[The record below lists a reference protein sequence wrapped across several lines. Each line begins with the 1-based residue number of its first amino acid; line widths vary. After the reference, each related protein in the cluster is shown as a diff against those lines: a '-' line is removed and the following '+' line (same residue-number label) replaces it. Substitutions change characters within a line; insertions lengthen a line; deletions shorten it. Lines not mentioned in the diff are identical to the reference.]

1 MQSSNQKLGRYE
13 LLEEVGCGGM
23 ATVFRAL
30 DTGLDRKV
38 ALKVMHPMLVHRKDG
53 LKRFKREAKA
63 VARLKHENIVEVYD
77 YSDGNDTGGTP
88 YLVCELID
96 GPNLGEFLEKN
107 GPPLPEIAAVMG
119 ACLAKALE
127 KAHQGGIIHRDIKPE
142 NILVDRT
149 GRLVLTDFGIARL
162 QGDETMTATGA
173 IMGSPA
179 FMSPEQARGG
189 NLSPSSDV
197 FSLGVVLYR
206 TVTGRLPFS
215 GTNALSTVSALLN
228 GDFTPPLELRH
239 DLGPDMDRIIKKC
252 LSSRPEDRYNSMG
265 SLAEDLR
272 AMALMG
278 GIDEP
283 EDELKSYLQSPKEH
297 LNRLENKIIINTLK
311 RARQA
316 KSPALA
322 LALCDR
328 VLAADPNNP
337 GAQALLKKLSASRI
351 WKVAGL
357 FLIGAILVGTTAF
370 LAVSILLKPNSHK
383 TSQKPSTKISFLSS
397 NDAGVFFNDG
407 NVSDLD
413 GSSSQEAPTTEELTS
428 INPETE
434 LSPQKKDISNKSRT
448 NSTSSSLKTKD
459 RDLRK
464 TRETKRS
471 RLEKGHSIQDGGIEK
486 PGKKNKHKDAS
497 APEPHP
503 EKIKQ
508 GPTHGTLTLAITP
521 WCNAKINGK
530 PAGRSPDYSKKIKLK
545 AGSYHV
551 VCSQNDG
558 GPAFSRTI
566 VIEAGQNLTL
576 RGSMPGKTVV
586 SIRLSRGDKV
596 SINDIKYSSGRKKI
610 TPGRHKVILFKDGV
624 PIETSWVSFPPRT
637 SCTLTDKPRLRCRQ

>member
-1 MQSSNQKLGRYE
+1 MESTNQKLGRYE
-13 LLEEVGCGGM
+13 LLEELGCGGM

-38 ALKVMHPMLVHRKDG
+38 ALKVMHPMLVHREDG

-107 GPPLPEIAAVMG
+107 GPPLPEMVAVMG
-119 ACLAKALE
+119 ACLADALE

-142 NILVDRT
+142 NILVDGT

-189 NLSPSSDV
+189 DLSPASDV
-197 FSLGVVLYR
+197 FSFGVVLYR

-215 GTNALSTVSALLN
+215 GTNALSTVSALLT

-239 DLGPDMDRIIKKC
+239 DLGPEMDRIIKKC
-252 LSSRPEDRYNSMG
+252 LSSRPEDRYNSMAT
-265 SLAEDLR
+265 LAEDLR

-283 EDELKSYLQSPKEH
+283 EDELKRYLISPHDH
-297 LNRLENKIIINTLK
+297 LERLENKIIMTTLK

-328 VLAADPNNP
+328 VLAADPSNP
-337 GAQALLKKLSASRI
+337 GAQALLKELSASRL

-357 FLIGAILVGTTAF
+357 FLIGAILVGTAAF
-370 LAVSILLKPNSHK
+370 LAVSILLKPRSHK
-383 TSQKPSTKISFLSS
+383 TSQKPSPKISFLSG

-413 GSSSQEAPTTEELTS
+413 ASSSQEASLIEVTTDTRTKNEPS
-428 INPETE
+428 PEKTG
-434 LSPQKKDISNKSRT
+434 KINKSRT
-448 NSTSSSLKTKD
+448 STDSSSNKTKG
-459 RDLRK
+459 RDHGK
-464 TRETKRS
+464 TRQTNRS
-471 RLEKGHSIQDGGIEK
+471 RLQKGQSIQDGGTEK
-486 PGKKNKHKDAS
+486 LGQKNKHKDAS
-497 APEPHP
+497 VPEPP
-503 EKIKQ
+503 PKKIKQ

-545 AGSYHV
+545 AGSHKV

-558 GPAFSRTI
+558 GPAFRRNI

-576 RGSMPGKTVV
+576 RGSLPGKTVV
-586 SIRLSRGDKV
+586 SIQLSRGDKV
-596 SINDIKYSSGRKKI
+596 SINDIQYSSGRRKI
-610 TPGRHKVILFKDGV
+610 TSGRHKVILFKDGV
-624 PIETSWVSFPPRT
+624 PIKSSWISFPPRT
-637 SCTLTDKPRLRCRQ
+637 SCTLKDKPSLRCR